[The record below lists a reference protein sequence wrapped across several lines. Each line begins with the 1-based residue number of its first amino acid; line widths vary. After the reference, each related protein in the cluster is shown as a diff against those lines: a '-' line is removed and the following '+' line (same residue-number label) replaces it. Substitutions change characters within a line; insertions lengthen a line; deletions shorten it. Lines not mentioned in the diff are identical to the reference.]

1 MRIDSVLVRTASF
14 SIWILIGLFLNLQA
28 CSTRSVQDPFY
39 LACQN
44 ISKKDFVAAHK
55 HLHKLAKSK
64 HPKAQTLMG
73 LFHEKGIVVERNVSQ
88 ALEYYRQAASQ
99 GLPEAQSRL
108 GHLLLE
114 TAGKDSG
121 EAIAWLE
128 KAASQ
133 GEAEAQATLRKL
145 DRSGRTSGAFNGMEN
160 SLHQGGAQYK
170 SGMDNLTKS
179 WVGYSDIVNT
189 LNDAA
194 AASSSENQKH

>member
-1 MRIDSVLVRTASF
+1 MFVFVLVF
-14 SIWILIGLFLNLQA
+14 VLVFNLQA
-28 CSTRSVQDPFY
+28 CSTKSGQDPFD
-39 LACQN
+39 LACQQ
-44 ISKKDFVAAHK
+44 ISKKDFVNAHK
-55 HLHKLAKSK
+55 HLHRLAKSK
-64 HPKAQTLMG
+64 HPKAQTIMG
-73 LFHEKGIVVERNVSQ
+73 MFHEKGIVVERDVSQ
-88 ALEYYRQAASQ
+88 ALEYYRQAAAQ

-133 GEAEAQATLRKL
+133 GEAQAQSTLRKL
-145 DRSGRTSGAFNGMEN
+145 DRSGGMSGALNGMEN
-160 SLHQGGAQYK
+160 GLHQGGAQYK

-194 AASSSENQKH
+194 AASSSVPNQKH